1 MVRSAA
7 QGGKPLE
14 VTALDRVDAH
24 PIASGGVLK
33 VIDNQIDTSTG
44 TFRLKSEFANEH
56 NELWPGQFVNVRLLV
71 NTVDGGL
78 VIPSQGV
85 QRGPDGDYVYLVQG
99 DNTVKM
105 QSIVVAG
112 EVGDSH
118 VMIGSGLKVGDK
130 VVTEGQF
137 RLKPGS
143 KVNPLKPGEVPAAP
157 TAAELQK
164 SKQDNKGG
172 RGRH

>member
-1 MVRSAA
+1 
-7 QGGKPLE
+7 
-14 VTALDRVDAH
+14 
-24 PIASGGVLK
+24 
-33 VIDNQIDTSTG
+33 
-44 TFRLKSEFANEH
+44 
-56 NELWPGQFVNVRLLV
+56 
-71 NTVDGGL
+71 
-78 VIPSQGV
+78 V
-85 QRGPDGDYVYLVQG
+85 QRGPDGDYVYQVQG

-118 VMIGSGLKVGDK
+118 VMVGSGLKEGEQ

-157 TAAELQK
+157 TAAEMQK
-164 SKQDNKGG
+164 AKTDNKGGG